1 MMMRLPDKPLFCI
14 SLALAC
20 SLWLAGCVGTG
31 EFAKSRDTK
40 PVFLDKNMSV
50 QEAQGSITVGT
61 STKAAV
67 RAALGAAT
75 VVKFDSG
82 YEVWVYRGTD
92 GKATATGAEFV
103 ILFAPS
109 GVVKKTRIRSPS
121 DGPVE

>member
-1 MMMRLPDKPLFCI
+1 MMTSLPGKPPFCI

-31 EFAKSRDTK
+31 EFAKSRDTR

-50 QEAQGSITVGT
+50 QEAQGAITIGA
-61 STKAAV
+61 STKADV
-67 RAALGAAT
+67 QAALGAAT

-82 YEVWVYRGTD
+82 YEVWVYRGAD
-92 GKATATGAEFV
+92 GKATTTGAEFV

-109 GVVKKTRIRSPS
+109 GIVKKTRIRPPS